1 MDEKNPFSIY
11 DFLGYLF
18 PGSLALFILYV
29 ICKVDASVDNV
40 LPFSYVESF
49 MGFLRDKNT
58 EIDIWKVGLPFI
70 VVAYILGHLFSYL
83 SSITVEYMTNRAFG
97 YPSKYLLS
105 HDDINTHNNYWSGNT
120 DHQLIAL
127 KEHWYRFIVNPF
139 IHFWNTII
147 YQFCNI
153 KSAYFWV
160 RTVIFFC
167 LLPIS
172 LLILSSSKITRLLI
186 IFVTKPLDQ
195 YFINCIEAKI
205 FHLPENIE
213 LLKPPINLQ
222 CDFHR
227 IIMHYVYLNIP
238 GSRRKIDNYITLYGF
253 LRATALILSLFT
265 VFISYIGIRS
275 IFININNV
283 DSTINWA
290 SVFLVIGCWLST
302 IVCYL
307 GFVKFY
313 RRFTL
318 ENFMSLLTGKE
329 NEDIEQS

>member
-1 MDEKNPFSIY
+1 MDDKNPFSIY

-29 ICKVDASVDNV
+29 ICKVDASVDEV
-40 LPFSYVESF
+40 IPFSYVSSF
-49 MGFLRDKNT
+49 MEFLRDK
-58 EIDIWKVGLPFI
+58 EIQIDIWKVGLPFI
-70 VVAYILGHLFSYL
+70 VVAYILGHLFSYF

-105 HDDINTHNNYWSGNT
+105 HDDINTHENYWGGNIE
-120 DHQLIAL
+120 HQLNPL
-127 KEHWYRFIVNPF
+127 KKHWYRFIVNPL
-139 IHFWNTII
+139 IHVLNIII
-147 YQFCNI
+147 YLFYNLN
-153 KSAYFWV
+153 SAYYWV
-160 RTVIFFC
+160 RTIIFFC

-172 LLILSSSKITRLLI
+172 VLILSSSKITRLLI
-186 IFVTKPLDQ
+186 NFVTKPLDQ

-205 FHLPENIE
+205 FHLPENID

-238 GSRRKIDNYITLYGF
+238 GSRRKVDNYIALYGF

-275 IFININNV
+275 ILINFNNV
-283 DSTINWA
+283 YSTINWA

-302 IVCYL
+302 IICYL

-318 ENFMSLLTGKE
+318 ENFMCLLTGKE
-329 NEDIEQS
+329 NTAQS